1 LISRAVAAGRRFT
14 GGMSAD
20 TRAGLSGLTW
30 SYMGHGI
37 QLVFRFG
44 SSLILTRLLAPDD
57 YGLFAMALP
66 VLFFLEFLSDIGLR
80 PIVGRSPNGESPDFL
95 GTAWTIVV
103 ARGAALSLAVVG
115 LAFVLPSL
123 YGKPAMGP
131 VLLALAVRPFLWSF
145 QNPTLFVLFRRLEYR
160 QPFLLDV
167 TQTLVYIPVTI
178 LLAAAL
184 QNVWALVLGMLIG
197 DLYRIVMTHVL
208 CPRAPR
214 FAWHKPSVAEFSHFG
229 VSIFLNTLA
238 YGAWLYFDR
247 LSGPRVLTAEEFAW
261 YGLAWNLAEG
271 LDNLIGRAS
280 EVFYSM
286 LNRKADDEER
296 RAFYQRS
303 VRRLALFVIPV
314 LAFGAVTAPFVF
326 PLLYTADYAPAGML
340 LGLLI
345 ARLIFRAVGQL
356 QFMYLMMRGE
366 VIVSTRAYVFA
377 FGTVAGAFVVYG
389 LVRGWDAFTPLYVA
403 LSAVGGMA
411 AYVVGQTVQMLWR
424 KEGSP
429 WPLVIGL
436 AWTALAVAVVVFTS
450 P

>member
-30 SYMGHGI
+30 SYLSHGV

-44 SSLILTRLLAPDD
+44 SSLILTRLLMPDV
-57 YGLFAMALP
+57 YGVFGPALS
-66 VLFFLEFLSDIGLR
+66 VLIFIEFLSDIGLR

-103 ARGAALSLAVVG
+103 VRGAALSLAVVG
-115 LAFVLPSL
+115 LSFVLPSV
-123 YGKPAMGP
+123 YDKPAMGP

-160 QPFLLDV
+160 QPFILDV
-167 TQTLVYIPVTI
+167 TQTLVYVPVTI
-178 LLAAAL
+178 LLAVAL
-184 QNVWALVLGMLIG
+184 GNVWALVLGMLIG

-208 CPRAPR
+208 CPRAPGFR
-214 FAWHKPSVAEFSHFG
+214 WHRPSVAEFSHFG
-229 VSIFLNTLA
+229 VSIFLNTLV

-247 LSGPRVLTAEEFAW
+247 LSSPRVLTETELGW
-261 YGLAWNLAEG
+261 YLVAWNLAEG

-286 LNRKADDEER
+286 LNRKPDEQDR
-296 RAFYQRS
+296 RAFYQRT
-303 VRRLALFVIPV
+303 VRRLALFLIPV
-314 LAFGAVTAPFVF
+314 LALGAVTAPLVF
-326 PLLYTADYAPAGML
+326 RLLYTTDYHPAGVL

-356 QFMYLMMRGE
+356 QFMYLMMRAE

-377 FGTVAGAFVVYG
+377 FLTVAAAFVIYG

-411 AYVVGQTVQMLWR
+411 AYVVGQTIQMRWR

-429 WPLVIGL
+429 WPLLIGL
-436 AWTALAVAVVVFTS
+436 AWTAVAVAGVLLTS
-450 P
+450 R